1 MVVAAQPGFTGAPII
16 ASPLAQPRIPNVVLI
31 LLFMVLN
38 VVIIAAVLIFKD
50 SDSDDDKDSAPIPR
64 AGSVVVD
71 RAIGVRIRM
80 PRGWLR
86 ERRRHAVV
94 FRSPDSTTI
103 MSVSLPP
110 GADRSRAVLG
120 TAVDAIRRGYRRVR
134 VRRIGGKVAGLPAV
148 SRVVSAT
155 NSKRV
160 RLNILVAGVQGR
172 RRAWLVQVFSG
183 PGARGTRL
191 PEAQVA
197 LGTLRLR
204 G

>member
-1 MVVAAQPGFTGAPII
+1 VAE
-16 ASPLAQPRIPNVVLI
+16 PRIPNVVLI
-31 LLFMVLN
+31 VLFMVLN
-38 VVIIAAVLIFKD
+38 VVIIAAVLIFRD
-50 SDSDDDKDSAPIPR
+50 SDSDDDKDSASIPR
-64 AGSVVVD
+64 AGSVVVN
-71 RAIGVRIRM
+71 RAIGARIRK
-80 PRGWLR
+80 PRGWVR
-86 ERRRHAVV
+86 ERRRRSIV

-110 GADRSRAVLG
+110 GGDRSRAVLG
-120 TAVDAIRRGYRRVR
+120 TAVDAIRNGYRRVR

-155 NSKRV
+155 NKRRV
-160 RLNILVAGVQGR
+160 PLNILVAGVQGR

-183 PGARGTRL
+183 PGARVKRL